1 MTELKL
7 TLFPIHPGN
16 NLEEQQVVQQKKILN
31 WTQSQTRRQ
40 NQDQDQDQ
48 ILEKISIGL
57 EINQEPSC

>member
-7 TLFPIHPGN
+7 TLFPIHPGKH
-16 NLEEQQVVQQKKILN
+16 LEEQQVVQQKKILT

-40 NQDQDQDQ
+40 DQDQN
-48 ILEKISIGL
+48 LEKISVGL

>member
-16 NLEEQQVVQQKKILN
+16 NLEEQQVVQQKKILT

-40 NQDQDQDQ
+40 DQDQDQ
-48 ILEKISIGL
+48 NLEKISVGL

>member
-40 NQDQDQDQ
+40 NQDQN
-48 ILEKISIGL
+48 LEKISIGL